1 MKTNFTLS
9 FAILFFSTLSM
20 NLMAQA
26 TVVLRAGGNI
36 TTPGDW
42 GAAPDGTTS
51 VLADFSQDNTYIF
64 TANNASRT
72 LNTTWTITANS
83 IVSVGAGGAAFTLD
97 YGPGAALGVAG
108 STANLV
114 ITNLATFS
122 LSTAYNLNPA
132 KTTMNSGSTFLYAA
146 GTTSV
151 ATDQYDN
158 LSIITNVASNT
169 STIDVLGDL
178 NISSGNV
185 LTIDNNGILNVS
197 GNVLNTGGSIAG
209 DNTGSLTFG
218 GGGITHL
225 RFDTGN
231 ENFANVNILNSY
243 FAALYTP
250 LTASGNFTVNGG
262 GRFWFLGGSLF
273 LNGNVS
279 FGSHQIRGSG
289 SATIQIAG
297 TGTVSGALV
306 LEGAGWEY
314 LSELTLNRA
323 GESLSIG
330 TPLYIL
336 HSLNPTSGTIT
347 TNNNVTLYSDANFK
361 GRIGPLSSNGSISG
375 NVTVQQFKPAGI
387 TGWVNM
393 CAPGVTGKSFSD
405 WNGSFGITCPSGC
418 PDGSQVA
425 GQPFTS
431 VYIYDETQGAGTAS
445 AAAHY
450 VDLPGTGTGI
460 DTKTGYWVYLGNN
473 YPNTGNITI
482 SLTGAVNTKTSSG
495 AINLTL
501 TGGAGSENGWN
512 LIANPYPS
520 PIQASQVISAF
531 GANIDP
537 TSLQAYDP
545 DLPGFVPFSGGDVIP
560 MGQAFYVR
568 ATNTVAVLPDE
579 NWKTTSTDNTS
590 MFKHSS
596 QALAPNGRQ
605 YFYDD
610 FLIDLQSSTVPKHFF
625 SQAYFS
631 FEAGAGQLY
640 DLGKDAYF
648 MDNPIE
654 PNLPCIYSISNTDRL
669 RRNAQAAISNGSIS
683 IPLQVNT
690 GYSALYVLKPVN
702 LHKLPAGACVV
713 LHDILN
719 NVFHDLR
726 TGAYTTSLSAGQ
738 TTPQFELIITQLSA
752 NMSSQSHDPIC
763 SKSEDGSLI
772 AIGSGSGPWNYTW
785 KDENSNVL
793 KYSANIFTADTLL
806 GLAQGLYMVDV
817 NTVGTC
823 NNASAQFTLEAQTP
837 LPMADFT
844 VNSNTVSAQSNVPL
858 SFTNLSQNASEFTWE
873 FGNGVSVSSLHT
885 NYTYNVPGLY
895 TVKLSAGNGPC
906 QDVDHKSIQVQVLD
920 MPVGIGQNEFSSDE
934 LVLVQEA
941 SGIYLLVNSGEN
953 SEFVLTAYNALGQN
967 LIKEKTVRPINGRI
981 DLSIPASENLL
992 FVKLS
997 NENKSK
1003 TFKLVH

>member
-1 MKTNFTLS
+1 MKTNFILS
-9 FAILFFSTLSM
+9 FAILFFSTLSI

-26 TVVLRAGGNI
+26 TVVLSAGGNI

-51 VLADFSQDNTYIF
+51 VLTDFSQDNTYIF

-72 LNTTWTITANS
+72 LNTTWSISANS
-83 IVSVGAGGAAFTLD
+83 TVSIGAGGSAFTLD
-97 YGPGAALGVAG
+97 YGPGATLGVAG
-108 STANLV
+108 STANLIV
-114 ITNLATFS
+114 TNLATFS

-132 KTTMNSGSTFLYAA
+132 KTTMNSGSTFLYAT
-146 GTTSV
+146 GTSSV

-158 LSIITNVASNT
+158 LSIITNVASN
-169 STIDVLGDL
+169 SATIDVLGDL
-178 NISSGNV
+178 SISSGNV
-185 LTIDNNGILNVS
+185 LTVDNNGILNVS
-197 GNVLNTGGSIAG
+197 GNVLNSGGSIAG

-225 RFDTGN
+225 RFDSGN
-231 ENFANVNILNSY
+231 EDFANVNILNSY

-262 GRFWFLGGSLF
+262 GRLWFLGGSLF

-279 FGSHQIRGSG
+279 FGSNLIRGSG

-297 TGTVSGALV
+297 SGSVSGNLDM
-306 LEGAGWEY
+306 EGSGWQY
-314 LSELTLNRA
+314 LSELTLNRS
-323 GESLSIG
+323 GESLNISS
-330 TPLYIL
+330 PLIIL
-336 HSLNPTSGTIT
+336 NSMNPTSGTIT
-347 TNNNVTLYSDANFK
+347 TNNNVTLYSDGSFK
-361 GRIGPLSSNGSISG
+361 GRIGPLSASGNLNG
-375 NVTVQQFKPAGI
+375 NVTVQVFKPAGV

-393 CAPGVTGKSFSD
+393 CSPGLSGKSFSD
-405 WNGSFGITCPSGC
+405 WNSSFGITCPSGC

-431 VYIYDETQGAGTAS
+431 VYTYDETLGAGTAS

-450 VDLPGTGTGI
+450 VDLPGTSTPL
-460 DTKTGYWVYLGNN
+460 DPKAGYWVYLGDN
-473 YPNTGNITI
+473 YPNTGNMNILL
-482 SLTGAVNTKTSSG
+482 SGAVNTKTSSG
-495 AINLTL
+495 AINITV

-537 TSLQAYDP
+537 TSVQAYDP

-560 MGQAFYVR
+560 MGQAFYLR
-568 ATNTVAVLPDE
+568 ALSNATVLPDE
-579 NWKTTSTDNTS
+579 NWKTTSADITS
-590 MFKHSS
+590 MFKQSN
-596 QALAPNGRQ
+596 QALAPNGRP

-610 FLIDLQSSTVPKHFF
+610 FLIDLQSSAVPKHFF
-625 SQAYFS
+625 SQAYFT

-654 PNLPCIYSISNTDRL
+654 PNLPCIYSVSNTDRL
-669 RRNAQAAISNGSIS
+669 RRNAQAVISNGSIS
-683 IPLQVNT
+683 IPIHVNT
-690 GYSALYVLKPVN
+690 GYSAQYVLKPVN

-719 NVFHDLR
+719 NVYHDLR
-726 TGAYTTSLSAGQ
+726 SGAYTTSLVAGQ
-738 TTPQFELIITQLSA
+738 TGPQFELIITQVSA
-752 NMSSQSHDPIC
+752 NMSSQSQDPIC
-763 SKSEDGSLI
+763 VNSQDGSLI

-785 KDENSNVL
+785 KDEHSNIL
-793 KYSANIFTADTLL
+793 KYSPNVITADTLFGL
-806 GLAQGLYMVDV
+806 GQGRFMVDV

-823 NNASAQFTLEAQTP
+823 NNAAGEFTLYAQTA
-837 LPMADFT
+837 LPIADFSMNTAT
-844 VNSNTVSAQSNVPL
+844 VFAQSNVPV
-858 SFTNLSQNASEFTWE
+858 SFTNLSQNASEFTWT
-873 FGNGVSVSSLHT
+873 FGNGMSISSLHT
-885 NYTYNVPGLY
+885 NYTYNTAGLY
-895 TVKLSAGNGPC
+895 TVKLTAGNGAC
-906 QDVDHKSIQVQVLD
+906 QDFDQKSLQVQVLD
-920 MPVGIGQNEFSSDE
+920 MPVGLTQHEFTNEE
-934 LVLVQEA
+934 LVLVQEG
-941 SGIYLLVNSGEN
+941 SGLYLLVNSGEN
-953 SEFVLTAYNALGQN
+953 ISFTLSAYNALGQN
-967 LIKEKTVRPINGRI
+967 LIKEKTVRPVNGRI
-981 DLSIPASENLL
+981 DIQIPASENLL

-1003 TFKLVH
+1003 TFMVVH